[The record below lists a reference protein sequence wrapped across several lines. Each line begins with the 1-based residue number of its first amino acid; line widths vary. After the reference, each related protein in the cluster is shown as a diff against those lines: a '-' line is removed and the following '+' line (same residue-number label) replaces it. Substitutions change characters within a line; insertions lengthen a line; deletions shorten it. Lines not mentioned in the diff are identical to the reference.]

1 MWWHEYLTSS
11 TGVDTT
17 ASKDIQIALPTLST
31 AGGKEHFDLIRQWV
45 TTCDGNPTHPT
56 CNSVDRAKEKRRIPT
71 RLIDVGTSTDGNVRL
86 WETKPGDSAEYV
98 ALSHPWG
105 KSPHFCMYRTKIE
118 EEKRGIKLSDI
129 KQGIPQSSIPASFL
143 DSIIMTRA
151 LGQRY
156 LWIDSICIDQGEDGD
171 FPEEAKYMEAIF
183 RQAYC
188 VIAASCSTGHFSG
201 FLHQRKERKFVKFT
215 GPNNEPFYICDNID
229 NFEEH
234 VIKGN
239 LNKRGWVLQEHALA
253 RRTIFFTEHQT
264 YWECGQRVR
273 CETMG
278 RMSK

>member
-1 MWWHEYLTSS
+1 MTWKLTSNP
-11 TGVDTT
+11 GVAVT
-17 ASKDIQIALPTLST
+17 ASKDIQVALPQLFV
-31 AGGKEHFDLIRQWV
+31 AGSQGHFDLIRQWAA
-45 TTCDGNPTHPT
+45 TCDGNATHPT
-56 CNSVDRAKEKRRIPT
+56 CNSAARAEEKKRIPT
-71 RLIDVGTSTDGNVRL
+71 RLIDVGTTGDDMVHL

-105 KSPHFCMYRTKIE
+105 KSPHFCMYRTNIE
-118 EEKRGIKLSDI
+118 EEKRGIELSAI
-129 KQGIPQSSIPASFL
+129 KRGIHQTSIPDTFL
-143 DSIIMTRA
+143 DAIITTRA

-171 FPEEAKYMEAIF
+171 FSDEAKHMEAVF

-201 FLHQRKERKFVKFT
+201 FLHPRKERKFVQFT
-215 GPNNEPFYICDNID
+215 GPNNEPFYICDNVD
-229 NFEEH
+229 DFEEH
-234 VIKGN
+234 VIKGA

-278 RMSK
+278 KMSK